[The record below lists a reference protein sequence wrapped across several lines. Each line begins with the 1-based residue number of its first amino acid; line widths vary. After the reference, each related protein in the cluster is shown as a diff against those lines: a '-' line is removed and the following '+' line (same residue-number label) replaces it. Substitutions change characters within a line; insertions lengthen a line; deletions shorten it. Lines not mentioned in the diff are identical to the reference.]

1 MKKYTSYQK
10 DVISR
15 YYSNLDAIMLT
26 KLQELVTELYL
37 ADSKAKQNRLWDR
50 TGKALVKLKISPA
63 VIKHIMEK
71 RNVEILAKNVEDWL
85 KSTKGARGPG
95 RG

>member
-1 MKKYTSYQK
+1 MARKDYSNYQR

-15 YYSNLDAIMLT
+15 YYENLDAIMLG

-37 ADSKAKQNRLWDR
+37 ADSKAKQDRLWDR
-50 TGKALVKLKISPA
+50 AGKALAKLKISPA
-63 VIKHIMEK
+63 IIKHIMET

-85 KSTKGARGPG
+85 KSAAG
-95 RG
+95 R

>member
-1 MKKYTSYQK
+1 MARKDYSNYQR

-15 YYSNLDAIMLT
+15 YYENLDAIMLG

-37 ADSKAKQNRLWDR
+37 ADSEAKQDRLWDR

-63 VIKHIMEK
+63 IIKHIMET
-71 RNVEILAKNVEDWL
+71 RNVEILAKNIEDWL
-85 KSTKGARGPG
+85 KSAAG
-95 RG
+95 R

>member
-1 MKKYTSYQK
+1 MARKDYSNYQR

-15 YYSNLDAIMLT
+15 YYENLDAIMLG

-37 ADSKAKQNRLWDR
+37 ADSKAKQDRLWDR
-50 TGKALVKLKISPA
+50 AGKALVKLKISPA
-63 VIKHIMEK
+63 IIKHIMET

-85 KSTKGARGPG
+85 KSAAG
-95 RG
+95 R